1 MGQGVRVISMIVSK
15 GFAMRPSRN
24 LMKSNPHIFF
34 LKNIIFEIK
43 TLSTSLALVKSLT
56 KGLGNFPLL
65 VHNIFYF
72 VEAVNKLRNSRNK
85 ALKYQ

>member
-1 MGQGVRVISMIVSK
+1 MGQGVGVISIIVSK
-15 GFAMRPSRN
+15 GFAMSHSCN

-34 LKNIIFEIK
+34 LINIIFEIK

-56 KGLGNFPLL
+56 KGLGNFSLL
-65 VHNIFYF
+65 VHNILYF
-72 VEAVNKLRNSRNK
+72 VEAVNKLGNSRNK